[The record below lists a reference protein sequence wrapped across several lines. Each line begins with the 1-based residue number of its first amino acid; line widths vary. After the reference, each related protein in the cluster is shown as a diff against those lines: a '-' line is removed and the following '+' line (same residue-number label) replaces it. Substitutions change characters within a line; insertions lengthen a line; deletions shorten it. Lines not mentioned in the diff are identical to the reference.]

1 MVSIVSPM
9 CKCGQSRPHFG
20 FVDDKKPSCCSQ
32 CKLDG
37 MVAIVRRKCNCG
49 DKSASF
55 GFVDDIKPSCC
66 NNCKPDGMIN
76 IVSPKCKCGKSRPYF
91 GFLSDSKPSCCSKC
105 KLEGMEDIV
114 SRKCKCGKALP
125 YFGFAND
132 SRPTCC
138 RQCKQTGMIDIR
150 SRRCQKCSKQAGYP
164 DAAGRPRQL
173 CAAHSA
179 EVGAHVLSSNSRS
192 RVASKLFDALENE
205 LGCKFPFRFRWDPTT
220 STWYGQESIGLVSNR
235 NLQPDAF
242 DPKKGKVVEFLGNF
256 YHGYPPNHP
265 QYGSFTCVGGRSAS
279 ELYAETMARL
289 DLFLAEG
296 LHVFY
301 IWEHDFKEWQK
312 EAASSTIQST

>member
-179 EVGAHVLSSNSRS
+179 EVGAHATSTMATLRTIPSMAASLAWAADLHPSCTRRPWPDWTCSWRRVCTFSTSGSTTSRS
-192 RVASKLFDALENE
+192 GRRK
-205 LGCKFPFRFRWDPTT
+205 
-220 STWYGQESIGLVSNR
+220 
-235 NLQPDAF
+235 
-242 DPKKGKVVEFLGNF
+242 
-256 YHGYPPNHP
+256 PPP
-265 QYGSFTCVGGRSAS
+265 VPSS
-279 ELYAETMARL
+279 RL
-289 DLFLAEG
+289 
-296 LHVFY
+296 
-301 IWEHDFKEWQK
+301 
-312 EAASSTIQST
+312 